1 MKTALQEHQ
10 NVSGQGIR
18 SECSDIHLAYGPA
31 APGTHMFILITDK
44 NPLGSVSDREASE
57 DMKVKPEFS
66 EHELRKM

>member
-1 MKTALQEHQ
+1 MAPQ
-10 NVSGQGIR
+10 
-18 SECSDIHLAYGPA
+18 HLEL
-31 APGTHMFILITDK
+31 TCLCILITDK